1 MKQEH
6 RHTKPIRGKDP
17 SFENEWESDI
27 KSFSFEDYQKMVTD
41 DFTSYLQHCK
51 INYLSTHNDGY
62 TREFYRGE
70 LLRLKSILNKTL
82 SETEDILNGESN
94 INK

>member
-17 SFENEWESDI
+17 SFAKEWESDI
-27 KSFSFEDYQKMVTD
+27 KSFSFEDYQKTVTN
-41 DFTSYLQHCK
+41 DFTDYLQHCK
-51 INYLSTHNDGY
+51 TNYLSNHNDGY

-70 LLRLKSILNKTL
+70 LLRLKAILNESL
-82 SETEDILNGESN
+82 SETEDILNG
-94 INK
+94 KDDK

>member
-17 SFENEWESDI
+17 SFAKEWESDI
-27 KSFSFEDYQKMVTD
+27 KSFSFEDYQKTVTN
-41 DFTSYLQHCK
+41 DFTDYLQHCK
-51 INYLSTHNDGY
+51 TNYLSNHNDGY

-70 LLRLKSILNKTL
+70 LLRLKSILNESL
-82 SETEDILNGESN
+82 SETEDILNAKD
-94 INK
+94 NKQQ

>member
-1 MKQEH
+1 MKQEY

-17 SFENEWESDI
+17 SFEKEWEID
-27 KSFSFEDYQKMVTD
+27 SFEDYQKAVTN
-41 DFTSYLQHCK
+41 DFTDYLQHCK

-62 TREFYRGE
+62 TREYYRGE
-70 LLRLKSILNKTL
+70 LLRLKSILNKSL
-82 SETEDILNGESN
+82 LDTEKTLNGESN

>member
-1 MKQEH
+1 MKQEY

-17 SFENEWESDI
+17 SFEKEWEID
-27 KSFSFEDYQKMVTD
+27 SFEDYQKAVTN
-41 DFTSYLQHCK
+41 DFTDYLQHCK

-62 TREFYRGE
+62 TREYYRDE
-70 LLRLKSILNKTL
+70 LLKLKAILNESLLDTEKT
-82 SETEDILNGESN
+82 LNGESN

>member
-17 SFENEWESDI
+17 SFAKEWESDF
-27 KSFSFEDYQKMVTD
+27 KSFSFEDYQKTVTN
-41 DFTSYLQHCK
+41 DFTDYLQHCK
-51 INYLSTHNDGY
+51 TNYLSNHNDGY

-70 LLRLKSILNKTL
+70 LLRLKSILNESL

>member
-17 SFENEWESDI
+17 SFAKEWESDI
-27 KSFSFEDYQKMVTD
+27 KSFSFEDYQKMVTN
-41 DFTSYLQHCK
+41 DFTDYLQHCK
-51 INYLSTHNDGY
+51 TNYLSNHNDGY

-70 LLRLKSILNKTL
+70 LLRLKSILNESL
-82 SETEDILNGESN
+82 SETEDILNGKD
-94 INK
+94 NK

>member
-1 MKQEH
+1 MKQEY

-17 SFENEWESDI
+17 SFEKEWEID
-27 KSFSFEDYQKMVTD
+27 SFEDYQKAVTN
-41 DFTSYLQHCK
+41 DFTDYLQHCK

-62 TREFYRGE
+62 TREYYRDE
-70 LLRLKSILNKTL
+70 LLKLKAILNESL
-82 SETEDILNGESN
+82 LDTENTLNGESD

>member
-17 SFENEWESDI
+17 SFAKEWESDI
-27 KSFSFEDYQKMVTD
+27 KSFSFEDYQKMVTN
-41 DFTSYLQHCK
+41 DFTDYLQHCK
-51 INYLSTHNDGY
+51 TNYLSNHNDGY

-70 LLRLKSILNKTL
+70 LLRLKSILNESL